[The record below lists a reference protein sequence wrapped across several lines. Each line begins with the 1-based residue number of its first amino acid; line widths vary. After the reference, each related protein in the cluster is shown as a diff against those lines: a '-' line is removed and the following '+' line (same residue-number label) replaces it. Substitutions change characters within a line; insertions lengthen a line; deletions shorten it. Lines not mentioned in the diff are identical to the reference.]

1 MKAPARAGR
10 AWPAMLAPVLTRRS
24 LAIALALLLLLTQH
38 LGLQHLLGHALQG
51 GQASGVFALAAPA
64 GGAVA
69 GDVAQAVGGGA
80 AAARAT
86 DSTTDSAA
94 TSPADGAGDEAADG
108 LCRICLLLATLGVA
122 TLPALLQWQAQLRG
136 QALRVATRL
145 RQWAAPALVGYQ
157 ARAPPRFL
165 PT

>member
-1 MKAPARAGR
+1 
-10 AWPAMLAPVLTRRS
+10 
-24 LAIALALLLLLTQH
+24 
-38 LGLQHLLGHALQG
+38 
-51 GQASGVFALAAPA
+51 
-64 GGAVA
+64 VA

-86 DSTTDSAA
+86 DSTA
-94 TSPADGAGDEAADG
+94 TSTADGAGDEAADG

-136 QALRVATRL
+136 QALRMATRL